1 MTRAYTQMQR
11 TDKYSEHN
19 SIIWPL
25 WRNGSVFVLRTKW
38 FWVRVQLQS
47 LKFQI
52 SRLPWHSGNYRVWIH
67 SEARTWHDKNIRSP
81 GDILTILLK
90 NDCGCEP
97 RFLLY
102 MFPGIKRNFKKRES
116 RMKRL
121 KRATADNKEWN
132 PCGNDRVSNEHFV
145 DGILSAKNPNPTLKL
160 GYQLKQTKLRRTL
173 FRETL
178 TKNSK
183 KLPASS
189 ASTQSTNRYFI
200 RCSIYVSTTVTI
212 LIMSRSFFTKIR
224 A

>member
-1 MTRAYTQMQR
+1 
-11 TDKYSEHN
+11 
-19 SIIWPL
+19 
-25 WRNGSVFVLRTKW
+25 
-38 FWVRVQLQS
+38 
-47 LKFQI
+47 
-52 SRLPWHSGNYRVWIH
+52 
-67 SEARTWHDKNIRSP
+67 
-81 GDILTILLK
+81 
-90 NDCGCEP
+90 
-97 RFLLY
+97 
-102 MFPGIKRNFKKRES
+102 MFPGIKRNFKKREA

-145 DGILSAKNPNPTLKL
+145 DGIPSAKNHNPTLKL

-212 LIMSRSFFTKIR
+212 LYHVQIFVHQNQGIVIIQETILLNVNHVITSMF
-224 A
+224 

>member
-1 MTRAYTQMQR
+1 
-11 TDKYSEHN
+11 
-19 SIIWPL
+19 
-25 WRNGSVFVLRTKW
+25 
-38 FWVRVQLQS
+38 
-47 LKFQI
+47 
-52 SRLPWHSGNYRVWIH
+52 
-67 SEARTWHDKNIRSP
+67 
-81 GDILTILLK
+81 
-90 NDCGCEP
+90 
-97 RFLLY
+97 
-102 MFPGIKRNFKKRES
+102 MFPGIKRNFKKREA

-189 ASTQSTNRYFI
+189 ASTQSTNR
-200 RCSIYVSTTVTI
+200 
-212 LIMSRSFFTKIR
+212 
-224 A
+224 